1 MVLPS
6 GEVRYNANGNPG
18 MAKGG
23 SGDALT
29 GVLLALLC
37 NGMQPE
43 IAASAGVFLHAAAGD
58 LAAEKYGER
67 GLLPS
72 DLIKALPVVLRTLES
87 GV

>member
-1 MVLPS
+1 
-6 GEVRYNANGNPG
+6 

-37 NGMQPE
+37 NGMPPE

-58 LAAEKYGER
+58 LAVEKYGER

-72 DLIKALPVVLRTLES
+72 DPIKTIPAVLRSPKTAYS
-87 GV
+87 PG